1 MAETAPA
8 EFPFPNLGI
17 FPANLRSHPKE
28 KEVQLWK
35 GSVVRSQ
42 MPINERVYDWFI
54 PLTESDDG
62 IGIRERWL
70 SIDDPSS
77 TGGWGGVK
85 TVRILQDG
93 LLRAMSNSL
102 KLAYAIEEARED
114 AASVAVTTNTPRVD
128 LEKYTLNCSLL
139 VPENFSAYN
148 DASTSHQ
155 TLRDGTMSEATNAEE
170 FPFPRITLF
179 PAILSSVDDAEI
191 QVKYEDTLSA
201 RSDNTNCPVQCVTLS
216 SMTLKTV
223 HIPDENN
230 ISSTWTDKED
240 WDNLVKDSA
249 SGQISFPSRRTFQL
263 WRGSRVQCSA
273 LNAEE
278 RHDCFIPLAEDG
290 QGIRREWLLS
300 EDPTERPGLCGA
312 RTCQIGATGL
322 LSGMADTLS
331 FVYELEEA
339 REAEGSF
346 VIARH
351 ARHLH
356 LDKYTL
362 NCSLLVPENFSA
374 YSNTRAPV
382 IILNKD
388 FNLSAQNPVESYRG
402 PVHWQTPITK
412 GLPAKSS
419 RQTFFLRL
427 SSRVRLGVEPPTVI

>member
-148 DASTSHQ
+148 DVRAPTIILH
-155 TLRDGTMSEATNAEE
+155 RDFELTAE
-170 FPFPRITLF
+170 
-179 PAILSSVDDAEI
+179 
-191 QVKYEDTLSA
+191 
-201 RSDNTNCPVQCVTLS
+201 NPVQ
-216 SMTLKTV
+216 
-223 HIPDENN
+223 I
-230 ISSTWTDKED
+230 
-240 WDNLVKDSA
+240 
-249 SGQISFPSRRTFQL
+249 
-263 WRGSRVQCSA
+263 
-273 LNAEE
+273 
-278 RHDCFIPLAEDG
+278 
-290 QGIRREWLLS
+290 
-300 EDPTERPGLCGA
+300 
-312 RTCQIGATGL
+312 
-322 LSGMADTLS
+322 
-331 FVYELEEA
+331 
-339 REAEGSF
+339 
-346 VIARH
+346 
-351 ARHLH
+351 
-356 LDKYTL
+356 
-362 NCSLLVPENFSA
+362 
-374 YSNTRAPV
+374 
-382 IILNKD
+382 
-388 FNLSAQNPVESYRG
+388 YRG
-402 PVHWQTPITK
+402 PVDWQIPVLDERSGGTK
-412 GLPAKSS
+412 RQS
-419 RQTFFLRL
+419 RFSRL
-427 SSRVRLGVEPPTVI
+427 SSSARSGPSQITWL